1 MYNSQIYLGCE
12 VKAQFYKIFFFAI
25 TMGKSVRYILSVN
38 FLYHAQMIS
47 LSQEVPLRDIYSLL
61 KLKPYPAQNSIT
73 CVI

>member
-12 VKAQFYKIFFFAI
+12 AKAQFYKLFFAI
-25 TMGKSVRYILSVN
+25 TMGQSVRYIFNVN
-38 FLYHAQMIS
+38 FLYHAQMTS

>member
-1 MYNSQIYLGCE
+1 MYNSQMYLGCE
-12 VKAQFYKIFFFAI
+12 AKAQFYKLFFAI
-25 TMGKSVRYILSVN
+25 TMGQSVRYIFNVN
-38 FLYHAQMIS
+38 FLYHAQMTS